1 METKFIDL
9 HLHPGLKPFG
19 KSFNRRPGANH
30 PNASRP
36 NSIWNYDPPTLLDKM
51 TNIVATLTRFRQSDF
66 TALAK
71 GGAQVVCVSLGGLE
85 KGFVSSKLGTGL
97 PSDLLNNLVTGMGK
111 KYIDHVQA
119 LTGYFADLEL
129 EYAYY
134 RQLDGHIVEVDGRA
148 RRYQLVSRFGEMMET
163 GDAPLHTIYVILTIE
178 GGHVFNCGLQMM
190 GLRASETEVLANVDR
205 VKQWDTRV
213 FFMALAHHFDNELV
227 GHAESLTGIVGNLCD
242 QSDGLNDGFTP
253 LGLKVLRRLLD
264 NSGGRRVLIDLKHM
278 SVKSRNEYYHL
289 LENEYAGEAIPLI
302 VSHGAVN
309 GLKSAAEPVEEEFPH
324 SGKFQVKDINFYNDE
339 IVRIGRSGGLFGI
352 QLDERRLA
360 GKQEVRESGS
370 NLSRRKMLFKKSKL
384 VWNQIQHIAEV
395 LNRDGQF
402 AWGTACIGSDNDGM
416 VNPLNGFWT
425 AEDFPLL
432 DSYLEKH
439 AYNFMVSPEAK
450 KLSPQNR
457 LTADEIVERFMHGNA
472 WEFLR
477 RYF

>member
-1 METKFIDL
+1 
-9 HLHPGLKPFG
+9 
-19 KSFNRRPGANH
+19 
-30 PNASRP
+30 
-36 NSIWNYDPPTLLDKM
+36 
-51 TNIVATLTRFRQSDF
+51 
-66 TALAK
+66 
-71 GGAQVVCVSLGGLE
+71 
-85 KGFVSSKLGTGL
+85 
-97 PSDLLNNLVTGMGK
+97 
-111 KYIDHVQA
+111 
-119 LTGYFADLEL
+119 
-129 EYAYY
+129 
-134 RQLDGHIVEVDGRA
+134 
-148 RRYQLVSRFGEMMET
+148 
-163 GDAPLHTIYVILTIE
+163 LHTIYVVLTIE

-205 VKQWDTRV
+205 VKQWETRV

-309 GLKSAAEPVEEEFPH
+309 GLKSADEQVEEGFTH
-324 SGKFQVKDINFYNDE
+324 SGKFQVKDINFFNDE

-384 VWNQIQHIAEV
+384 VWNQVQHIAEV
-395 LNRDGQF
+395 LDRNGQF
-402 AWGTACIGSDNDGM
+402 AWGNACIGSDNDGM

-457 LTADEIVERFMHGNA
+457 LTADEIVERFMHSNA